1 MRKQAIVRQPDILS
15 VLNKQNKS
23 MTAYDILDQM
33 KLYEPNLAAPT
44 IYCALAA
51 LTDQGLAHK
60 LESLKAFVTCRCT
73 HEAAVPVLTICEDC
87 GTVEEYDGTSLLQN
101 LSIISSQSAFKADRH
116 IV

>member
-1 MRKQAIVRQPDILS
+1 MRKKAIVRQSDILS

-33 KLYEPNLAAPT
+33 KLYEPDRAAPT
-44 IYCALAA
+44 TYRALAA

-60 LESLKAFVTCRCT
+60 LKSLKAFVPCRCT
-73 HEAAVPVLTICEDC
+73 HEAAVPVLAICEDC
-87 GTVEEYDGTSLLQN
+87 GTVEEKDGTSLLQN
-101 LSIISSQSAFKADRH
+101 LSIISSQSAFKANRH

>member
-23 MTAYDILDQM
+23 MTAYNILDQM

-44 IYCALAA
+44 IYRALSS

-60 LESLKAFVTCRCT
+60 LESLKAFV
-73 HEAAVPVLTICEDC
+73 L
-87 GTVEEYDGTSLLQN
+87 
-101 LSIISSQSAFKADRH
+101 LSIFEYI